1 MAKADHYEEVHNRLE
16 MARRWRTEEGYDAK
30 WHRLI
35 DLYRGKTYFGVRSP
49 ADGYD
54 RVSVNLAFS
63 TVNVIEPSVAVNH
76 PKITVMANQE
86 QDQDRAIFVESV
98 VNYLWRHHDYQKP
111 FRRAVKDFLILG
123 HAWLK
128 VGWRC
133 ESAVGW

>member
-16 MARRWRTEEGYDAK
+16 MARRWRTEEGYDSK

-76 PKITVMANQE
+76 PKITVME
-86 QDQDRAIFVESV
+86 IGRAHV
-98 VNYLWRHHDYQKP
+98 
-111 FRRAVKDFLILG
+111 
-123 HAWLK
+123 
-128 VGWRC
+128 
-133 ESAVGW
+133 